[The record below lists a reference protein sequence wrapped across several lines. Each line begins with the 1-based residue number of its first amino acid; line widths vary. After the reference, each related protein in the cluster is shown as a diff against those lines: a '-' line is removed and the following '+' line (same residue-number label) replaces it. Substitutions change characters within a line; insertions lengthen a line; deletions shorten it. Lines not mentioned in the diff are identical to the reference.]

1 MIVSRDLEY
10 GLSKK
15 YQVAA
20 ADLPAKI
27 GIFINLEEAKK
38 MGCPVR
44 LGLY

>member
-1 MIVSRDLEY
+1 MDY
-10 GLSKK
+10 QKK

-38 MGCPVR
+38 WVAQSD
-44 LGLY
+44 

>member
-1 MIVSRDLEY
+1 LEY
-10 GLSKK
+10 GLSKT

-38 MGCPVR
+38 WVTGSDSF
-44 LGLY
+44 